1 MNILIFRTGQLGD
14 TLVSLPAMHSIKA
27 AFPNASLYL
36 LYAHHVG
43 KQYVSP
49 PSLLEGA
56 DLFAGFIEY
65 PVGESVT
72 SRAQAL
78 VARLK
83 LIRDLRRYHFDKVF
97 HLEPSY
103 KTASQLC
110 RDKAFFKLAGARE
123 QITTLQ
129 FRETTALTS
138 PLSAQE
144 NEVAFFVRALSS
156 QGFPSVSDDNPMS
169 LSLGDAEA
177 AEVSAWLQS
186 EDRSEGRAQ
195 SKQFP
200 ARAIGVG
207 LGSKMQAKRWPVE
220 RYKQVIRR
228 LVDSDQIVPVYFGGS
243 EDAEKAEQL
252 ISELGIGLNACGEL
266 SLRGSARALQ
276 ECTFYLGNDTGTM
289 HLAVAAGISC
299 VGIFSARD
307 VPGRWY
313 PYGAGHRVH
322 RVAVECEGCML
333 CECIEKKR
341 VCLSEISADEV
352 YASCVQILNQC
363 RS

>member
-14 TLVSLPAMHSIKA
+14 TLVSLPAIRSIKA

-36 LYAHHVG
+36 LHAHHVG

-56 DLFAGFIEY
+56 GLFAGFIEY
-65 PVGESVT
+65 PVGATLISG
-72 SRAQAL
+72 AQAL
-78 VARLK
+78 FARLK
-83 LIRDLRRYHFDKVF
+83 LMRDLRSYHFDKVF

-103 KTASQLC
+103 KTAAQLC
-110 RDKAFFKLAGARE
+110 RDKGFFKLAGVGE

-138 PLSAQE
+138 PSSAQE

-156 QGFPSVSDDNPMS
+156 QGVPAVADQNPMS
-169 LSLGDAEA
+169 LCLGVTEA
-177 AEVSAWLQS
+177 AEVTAWLQS
-186 EDRSEGRAQ
+186 EEGSAAGAGLERQ
-195 SKQFP
+195 LP
-200 ARAIGVG
+200 PRAIGVG
-207 LGSKMQAKRWPVE
+207 LGSKMQSKRWPAE

-228 LVDSDQIVPVYFGGS
+228 LVDSDQIVPVYFGGA
-243 EDAEKAEQL
+243 EDAGKADQL
-252 ISELGIGLNACGEL
+252 ISELGLGLNACGEL
-266 SLRGSARALQ
+266 SLRGSASALQ
-276 ECTFYLGNDTGTM
+276 ECSFYLGNDTGTM

-307 VPGRWY
+307 APGKWY
-313 PYGAGHRVH
+313 PYGAGHHVH

-333 CECIEKKR
+333 CECIERNR

-352 YASCVQILNQC
+352 YTSCVQILNQ
-363 RS
+363 